1 MQLFAVSQEHLS
13 RRGLLFIG
21 NLNTADDPRDLVP
34 SVVAGDLSYHALA
47 PTVYFDFFYQKMM
60 IDRLLIKMDSG
71 IYHDPCRY
79 LGEVIRYDR
88 KQQNGRTDLF

>member
-1 MQLFAVSQEHLS
+1 MQNMLLHL
-13 RRGLLFIG
+13 
-21 NLNTADDPRDLVP
+21 
-34 SVVAGDLSYHALA
+34 
-47 PTVYFDFFYQKMM
+47 YQKMM

-88 KQQNGRTDLF
+88 KQQNGRKEARAVSPGFFMCICIHVLLTGPAHRACAHPLRLQIR

>member
-1 MQLFAVSQEHLS
+1 MQNMLLHL
-13 RRGLLFIG
+13 
-21 NLNTADDPRDLVP
+21 
-34 SVVAGDLSYHALA
+34 
-47 PTVYFDFFYQKMM
+47 YQKMM

>member
-1 MQLFAVSQEHLS
+1 MQLFAVAQEHLS

-60 IDRLLIKMDSG
+60 IGDTDTISG
-71 IYHDPCRY
+71 
-79 LGEVIRYDR
+79 
-88 KQQNGRTDLF
+88 